1 MIIIE
6 VSFVKDSD
14 KTYQYLLL
22 NPDNHQIDKSI
33 PLYVAKGATYKG
45 LIGTYLYIHK
55 LQRTKELPAVVTK
68 QIIILN
74 GSNEIRIE
82 ELGLVP
88 RTPHESVP
96 MPAPNPIPKPAP
108 KKEEKSSSP
117 EALSPKVEEIKTS
130 SLEEAFYKMFKR
142 YSTRSSKQIYKDIE
156 KSKKYLA
163 KKGL

>member
-45 LIGTYLYIHK
+45 LVGTYLYIHK

-82 ELGLVP
+82 ELGLIP
-88 RTPHESVP
+88 RTPRESVSV
-96 MPAPNPIPKPAP
+96 PAPKPTPKPTP
-108 KKEEKSSSP
+108 KKEEKSTPP
-117 EALSPKVEEIKTS
+117 EAPSPKIEEVKTS
-130 SLEEAFYKMFKR
+130 SLEEAFYEMFKR
-142 YSTRSSKQIYKDIE
+142 YSNRSSKQIYKDIE